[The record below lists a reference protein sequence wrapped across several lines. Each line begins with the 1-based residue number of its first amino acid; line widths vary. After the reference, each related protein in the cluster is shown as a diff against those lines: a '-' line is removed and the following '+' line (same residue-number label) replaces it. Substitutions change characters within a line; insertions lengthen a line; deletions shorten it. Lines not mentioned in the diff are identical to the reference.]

1 MGCVQL
7 HFFAPGLSQGFQHAD
22 SKCSGFG
29 RDFFAEVRDRR
40 ARRLRIWS
48 FILIGVKCVVV
59 SKGIYGFLLVME
71 RDLRRAGRCWF
82 YV

>member
-7 HFFAPGLSQGFQHAD
+7 HFFAPGLLQGSQQAD
-22 SKCSGFG
+22 SKCSGLG
-29 RDFFAEVRDRR
+29 RDFFAEVRERW

-48 FILIGVKCVVV
+48 FILSGVKCVVV
-59 SKGIYGFLLVME
+59 SKGIYGFLLVTE
-71 RDLRRAGRCWF
+71 RDLRRAERCWF

>member
-29 RDFFAEVRDRR
+29 RDFFEEVRDRR
-40 ARRLRIWS
+40 GMRARIWS
-48 FILIGVKCVVV
+48 FILSEVKRVVV
-59 SKGIYGFLLVME
+59 SKDIYGLLLGLE